1 MHLMVLIIIKY
12 ALIYEKFF
20 GQEMHARKTFWILRS
35 AKTWF
40 ARLPLPGAELASSCS
55 LYASWRTESARGSLL
70 QEHGILGLLLGV
82 SYQGLTTFA
91 SCGGNFA
98 INWILDVSQFGSVE
112 SLSGGLVKPASNDHP
127 KFPTTRGCNKI
138 SPRIEPL
145 LDPCT
150 HRPESM
156 QIMRHLHRGQ
166 RHRGVDLRRGQP
178 LVPHPAI

>member
-1 MHLMVLIIIKY
+1 MVLIIIKD
-12 ALIYEKFF
+12 ARIYERFF

-55 LYASWRTESARGSLL
+55 LCASWRAEGARGSLL
-70 QEHGILGLLLGV
+70 QEHGIPGQFLGV
-82 SYQGLTTFA
+82 SCQGLTT
-91 SCGGNFA
+91 
-98 INWILDVSQFGSVE
+98 FGSVE

-127 KFPTTRGCNKI
+127 KDPTTKGCNRT
-138 SPRIEPL
+138 SPRIETL
-145 LDPCT
+145 SDPCT

-156 QIMRHLHRGQ
+156 QIIRLLHQRRRHG
-166 RHRGVDLRRGQP
+166 GVDLRCREP